1 MLESMRNHAKG
12 WIAKIILTGI
22 ALSFVLWGVGDYFT
36 GGNAEPVAMI
46 NDSPVGNN
54 EFYQAY
60 NRQLNAYR
68 AMLGKQYS
76 KEFVQSLNVKANTL
90 QTIINRRIMLDV
102 ASNLGLTAPDAV
114 VLATVQSNP
123 SFQQAGTFDPQ
134 RYKILTRN
142 MGFGSEQDYEND
154 VRLNVMVDA
163 LQQAII
169 GSVHVSEAEIHERFT
184 RQYEQRVLAAI
195 VVDPVSVM
203 DQVSVS
209 DADAKAWYDE
219 HKSSYQ
225 SPLRIKVNAVEIDPA
240 VLAADM
246 VVDDAEIKAA
256 FDSRKAAFSEPEQ
269 RQASHILIK
278 VKKDAWKGLRTA
290 ARKKIEAVQ
299 ARLKAGEDFA
309 KLAKEVSQ
317 DSSAA
322 KGGELGWF
330 KSGAMVGAFDKVV
343 FGMDKGSVSDIVET
357 QFGYHIIKLND
368 IRPAHDKTYAEV
380 KDSLKAEL
388 IAAAANTEAYK
399 LSQDLDD
406 ALGMED
412 SLKAA
417 AESLNLKL
425 VSSDAVSMDEAE
437 VTPLLNNIEIRSK
450 AFATL
455 PGQPVEIVETN
466 DGRFIAFE
474 VVERIEPDTLAYAD
488 VARKVKANAK
498 VYAANQK
505 AREIADE
512 IRQAT
517 GKSMDQLAQQYG
529 QPKFISKPVRSD
541 GVGDNASWL
550 SNNLLARAFNTAA
563 GGWVSQSINVPQGY
577 AAVRIEKVIAPS
589 EDDFNGKKAAIAKE
603 VEKAK
608 GAVRFARW
616 MASVRDR
623 YEIETNERVLAQ
635 F

>member
-12 WIAKIILTGI
+12 WLAKIILGGI

-68 AMLGKQYS
+68 SMLGKQFS
-76 KEFVQSLNVKANTL
+76 KDLMKSLNVKENTL

-102 ASNLGLTAPDAV
+102 ASNMGLTAPDAV
-114 VLATVQSNP
+114 VLATVQNNP
-123 SFQQAGTFDPQ
+123 SFQEAGTFNPQ

-169 GSVHVSEAEIHERFT
+169 GSVHVSDAEIHDQFKRE
-184 RQYEQRVLAAI
+184 YEQRVLAAI

-209 DADAKAWYDE
+209 EADAKAWYDE
-219 HKSSYQ
+219 HKASYQ
-225 SPLRIKVNAVEIDPA
+225 SPLRIKVNAVEIDPSQ
-240 VLAADM
+240 LAADM
-246 VVDDAEIKAA
+246 TVTDAEIKAA
-256 FDSRKAAFSEPEQ
+256 YDSRTAEFSEPEQ
-269 RQASHILIK
+269 RQARHILIK
-278 VKKDAWKGLRTA
+278 VKSDAWQGLRTA
-290 ARKKIEAVQ
+290 AHKKIEAVQ
-299 ARLKAGEDFA
+299 ARLNAGEDFA

-317 DSSAA
+317 DSTAD
-322 KGGELGWF
+322 KGGDLGWF
-330 KSGAMVGAFDKVV
+330 KQGAMVSAVDKAV
-343 FGMDKGSVSDIVET
+343 FAMNKGDISDIIET
-357 QFGYHIIKLND
+357 PFGYHIIQLND
-368 IRPAHDKTYAEV
+368 IRSAHKKAYADVKTML
-380 KDSLKAEL
+380 KDQLL
-388 IAAAANTEAYK
+388 LAAANTEAYK

-417 AESLNLKL
+417 AETLNLKMI
-425 VSSDAVSMDEAE
+425 STDAVSLSKAE
-437 VTPLLNNIEIRSK
+437 VTPILSDIEVRSK

-455 PGQPVEIVETN
+455 PGQSIEIVETN

-488 VARKVKANAK
+488 VASKVKANAK

-505 AREIADE
+505 AREVADQ
-512 IRQAT
+512 IRNTT
-517 GKSMDQLAQQYG
+517 GKTMDQLAQQYG
-529 QPKFISKPVRSD
+529 QPKFISKPVRSN

-550 SNNLLARAFNTAA
+550 SRNLLARAFITPED
-563 GGWVSQSINVPQGY
+563 GWIAQSINVPQGY
-577 AAVRIEKVIAPS
+577 AAVRIEKTIAPS
-589 EDDFNGKKAAIAKE
+589 EDDFNSKKDVIRKE
-603 VEKAK
+603 VEKSK

-623 YEIETNERVLAQ
+623 YEINTNERVLAQ

>member
-12 WIAKIILTGI
+12 WLAKIILGGI

-46 NDSPVGNN
+46 NDSPISNN

-68 AMLGKQYS
+68 SMLGKQYS
-76 KEFVQSLNVKANTL
+76 KDLVQSLNVKGNTL

-102 ASNLGLTAPDAV
+102 ASNMGLTAPDAV
-114 VLATVQSNP
+114 VLATVQNNP
-123 SFQQAGTFDPQ
+123 SFQQAGTFNPQ

-163 LQQAII
+163 LQQAIV
-169 GSVHVSEAEIHERFT
+169 GSVHVSNTEIHDQFNRE
-184 RQYEQRVLAAI
+184 YEQRVLAAI

-209 DADAKAWYDE
+209 EADAKAWYDE
-219 HKSSYQ
+219 HKASYK
-225 SPLRIKVNAVEIDPA
+225 SALRIKVNAVEIDPSQ
-240 VLAADM
+240 LAADM
-246 VVDDAEIKAA
+246 TVNEAEIKAA
-256 FDSRKAAFSEPEQ
+256 YDDRMAEFSELEQ
-269 RQASHILIK
+269 RQARHILIK
-278 VKKDAWKGLRTA
+278 VKSDAWQGLRTA

-317 DSSAA
+317 DGSAA
-322 KGGELGWF
+322 KGGDLGWF
-330 KSGAMVGAFDKVV
+330 KQGAMVSAFDKAV
-343 FGMDKGSVSDIVET
+343 FAMNKGDISDIIET
-357 QFGYHIIKLND
+357 QFGYHIIQLND
-368 IRPAHDKTYAEV
+368 IRPAHEKSYAEV
-380 KDSLKAEL
+380 KNMLKDQL
-388 IAAAANTEAYK
+388 LQAAANTEAYK

-417 AESLNLKL
+417 AETLNLKM
-425 VSSDAVSMDEAE
+425 VSTDAVSLSKAE
-437 VTPLLNNIEIRSK
+437 ITPVLSDIEVRSK

-466 DGRFIAFE
+466 DGRFVAFE
-474 VVERIEPDTLAYAD
+474 VVERIEPDTLPYAD

-505 AREIADE
+505 AREIADQ
-512 IRQAT
+512 IRNT
-517 GKSMDQLAQQYG
+517 KGKTLDQLAQQYS
-529 QPKFISKPVRSD
+529 QAKFISKPVRSN
-541 GVGDNASWL
+541 GEGDNASWL
-550 SNNLLARAFNTAA
+550 SRNLLARAFNTPAD
-563 GGWVSQSINVPQGY
+563 GWIAQSINVPQGY

-589 EDDFNGKKAAIAKE
+589 ADDFNSKKDVIRKE
-603 VEKAK
+603 VEKNK

-623 YEIETNERVLAQ
+623 YEIVTNERVLAQ